1 MFFFLSTNDETHIT
15 TLTLTSASASS
26 SSTTT
31 NKILL
36 QSLSPFVK
44 GLTIH
49 QHHQQYQQYQQ
60 YQDQNIKAKFHATS
74 VMRFTE
80 FKQENKITMK
90 TIERLIEDLTNQIY
104 HLSKK
109 YRHTFYRINPNNIIV
124 IDFSQFL
131 YISSDDLMPLTSE
144 SESETDEII
153 FTVPFCKDYYISP
166 EIKEIMRLPSRIN
179 AKTIYYSLGSF
190 IIDLLYTLFS
200 IKERKSLKTTTTTPT
215 TTPTTTIP
223 PQIKY
228 TKLYWFLHKAT
239 LSNPKD
245 RHLLFI

>member
-1 MFFFLSTNDETHIT
+1 MSFFLSTNDKTHIT
-15 TLTLTSASASS
+15 TLSLPTQ
-26 SSTTT
+26 

-49 QHHQQYQQYQQ
+49 PPHHQEHA
-60 YQDQNIKAKFHATS
+60 KVKFHAS
-74 VMRFTE
+74 HVMRFTE
-80 FKQENKITMK
+80 FKQENEITMK
-90 TIERLIEDLTNQIY
+90 TIEDLVENLSSQLH

-109 YRHTFYRINPNNIIV
+109 YNHTFYRINPNNIIV

-131 YISSDDLMPLTSE
+131 YISSDDLMPLTE
-144 SESETDEII
+144 SNEII
-153 FTVPFCKDYYISP
+153 FTMPFCKDYYISP
-166 EIKEIMRLPSRIN
+166 EIKEIAILPSKIN

-190 IIDLLYTLFS
+190 IIDLLYTFFS
-200 IKERKSLKTTTTTPT
+200 IKA
-215 TTPTTTIP
+215 TTIKTIP
-223 PQIKY
+223 TQIKY

-239 LSNPKD
+239 LPNPKD